1 MKHLL
6 GVSLTLVGF
15 LTSHGLARVI
25 SKDQECVS
33 AVFGIVGGLNFEG
46 IGYGN
51 YYLGICQNPLKV
63 VSTYAI
69 SKTYCS
75 SADLGP
81 GFEYLNWACL
91 QYAGAGIIPEADV
104 AVNLTDESISR
115 FPILDQ
121 KDVVATKNLTTPVLV
136 TRDWF
141 DLGFRTEVCSFSFQ
155 LCPHPKLF
163 SLTALTK
170 SYRTHGIMS
179 YVCTLRMGK
188 IQLPPS
194 CAICRIDKNKD

>member
-15 LTSHGLARVI
+15 LTSHGLARVV

-51 YYLGICQNPLKV
+51 YYLGVCQNPLKV
-63 VSTYAI
+63 VSIYAI

-75 SADLGP
+75 SNDLGP

-91 QYAGAGIIPEADV
+91 QYAGAGLIPEADV
-104 AVNLTDESISR
+104 AVNLTDEAISR
-115 FPILDQ
+115 YPILDQ
-121 KDVVATKNLTTPVLV
+121 KDVIVPKNLTMPVLI

-155 LCPHPKLF
+155 FCPYPKLF
-163 SLTALTK
+163 SLTALIT

-179 YVCTLRMGK
+179 YVRTRHMGK
-188 IQLPPS
+188 I
-194 CAICRIDKNKD
+194 

>member
-63 VSTYAI
+63 VSVYAI

-81 GFEYLNWACL
+81 GFKYLNWACL
-91 QYAGAGIIPEADV
+91 QYAGAGLIPEADV
-104 AVNLTDESISR
+104 AVNLTDEAISR
-115 FPILDQ
+115 YPILDQ
-121 KDVVATKNLTTPVLV
+121 KDVIVPKNLTTPVLV

-155 LCPHPKLF
+155 FCPYPKLF

-170 SYRTHGIMS
+170 SYRTHGIMN

-188 IQLPPS
+188 IYPPPS
-194 CAICRIDKNKD
+194 CAICQIDKNRD